1 MTGAAHYCHA
11 RDCRAEVPPRLFMCR
26 DHWRMVPPTV
36 QRAVL
41 RAYRPGQEQ
50 DKRPS
55 PAYLAAAAL
64 AVRCVADAEA
74 LA

>member
-1 MTGAAHYCHA
+1 
-11 RDCRAEVPPRLFMCR
+11 VPPRLLMCSP
-26 DHWRMVPPTV
+26 HWRMVPPTV

-41 RAYRPGQEQ
+41 RNYRPGQER
-50 DKRPS
+50 DKRPT

-74 LA
+74 VAR